1 MDLNLLPN
9 RGLAEDLP
17 SSSLS
22 TDRSIAILYQM
33 TEEDDGI
40 PTRWLTSFVPRE
52 SGIVDRDLQGNR
64 NFDSI
69 KNETKK
75 GRVWKQ
81 WFQSFSCSVCLG
93 VLQDQKPTTDEQD
106 KLTQLSLGN
115 FARNTSQPLPRLPDH
130 EETYNHEVLQSPP
143 CKRAELSSSEGK
155 GRTYKKFSFEE
166 MEKLIEG
173 VEKYRGKYCNW
184 KTIKKLYFEDSN
196 RSKDQLKGKVETYEE
211 ICKQANRSPSKE
223 ALCAGIESPN
233 ESSKFQIIQVQGGGA
248 PKFQFRKSINIYL

>member
-1 MDLNLLPN
+1 MQLDHKQGQPLATKCLL
-9 RGLAEDLP
+9 
-17 SSSLS
+17 SL
-22 TDRSIAILYQM
+22 D
-33 TEEDDGI
+33 
-40 PTRWLTSFVPRE
+40 
-52 SGIVDRDLQGNR
+52 R

-130 EETYNHEVLQSPP
+130 EETYNHEVLPSPP
-143 CKRAELSSSEGK
+143 CKRAELSSLEGK
-155 GRTYKKFSFEE
+155 SRTYKKFSFEE

-173 VEKYRGKYCNW
+173 VEKYGGKYCNW

-196 RSKDQLKGKVETYEE
+196 RSKDQLKEKWRHMKKSANKQTDPHLKKLYVRALKVQMSPPKSKSSKCKVEE
-211 ICKQANRSPSKE
+211 
-223 ALCAGIESPN
+223 LPN
-233 ESSKFQIIQVQGGGA
+233 SNLENQ
-248 PKFQFRKSINIYL
+248 